1 MRLMKGAVAASLPLA
16 AAIAILPGAGA
27 SAAPSF
33 LAEPTYSNTLVT
45 AGLASMYPVDVTDN
59 ASYYFLLDAGRYRLL
74 AVNRA
79 THSIDFQFGGLQ
91 NNGITPA
98 VR

>member
-1 MRLMKGAVAASLPLA
+1 MRLMNGAAAASLPLA
-16 AAIAILPGAGA
+16 AAIAILPGAGV

-33 LAEPTYSNTLVT
+33 LAAPTYSSTLVS
-45 AGLASMYPVDVTDN
+45 AGLASMYPVDVTQD
-59 ASYYFLLDAGRYRLL
+59 ASYYFMLDAGRYRLI

-79 THSIDFQFGGLQ
+79 THNIDFQIGGLQ
-91 NNGITPA
+91 GNGNGP